1 MLTDIV
7 QTRLRT
13 EQEIEQDL
21 AYVAQLYVRGIPLRE
36 ISLAIE
42 RRYGGEIR
50 AGVHLIEDDVVRIR
64 KEWINSALLEFDELR
79 AAELAHLDALEA
91 AYWKA
96 WETSENPKTIT
107 EKVKG
112 TEQIISSGKIHDLL
126 TESNKETIE
135 ERDGNALYLQG
146 VERCIEKRCKILGLF
161 SPETYRIDWRKD
173 VEKLGWKPED
183 VEMLKEGAVKFI
195 MATLEKAADNGKISS
210 GNIIDAEFDDD
221 NQQEL

>member
-79 AAELAHLDALEA
+79 AAELEQLLHEGLAPAAGSDDADARAVVGAENA
-91 AYWKA
+91 RVACRRRQRGRA
-96 WETSENPKTIT
+96 REITSGDRVHENPSLSR
-107 EKVKG
+107 VDSSF
-112 TEQIISSGKIHDLL
+112 IS
-126 TESNKETIE
+126 
-135 ERDGNALYLQG
+135 
-146 VERCIEKRCKILGLF
+146 
-161 SPETYRIDWRKD
+161 
-173 VEKLGWKPED
+173 
-183 VEMLKEGAVKFI
+183 
-195 MATLEKAADNGKISS
+195 
-210 GNIIDAEFDDD
+210 
-221 NQQEL
+221 